1 MARFNI
7 QLCREIYQYGTVFIE
22 AETEEAACKEVE
34 EDLDLAWSNATIDDE
49 VYAGDTT
56 IQDVRPCKYGYGEND
71 ASDKTT

>member
-56 IQDVRPCKYGYGEND
+56 VQDVRPCKYGEND